1 MLISLI
7 ILQTPPNSRTP
18 SDDDD
23 DVDETPAADVMVDDD
38 DDIER
43 GVDGRQLSTDDEDE
57 YSQTIFKVHVGKNL
71 HCRAKKA
78 SNTVDIRHSFFRNM
92 STTSEHPT
100 QRGIKMT
107 KYEFTKLLG
116 FLPQLE
122 TKWSGLAG
130 LAACYTTHTT
140 LDNLQACHHC
150 TPKPSPPRPLHN
162 RCSTSS
168 DMQDPNVTTS
178 TAATIDEGSM
188 IQ

>member
-18 SDDDD
+18 SDDD

-43 GVDGRQLSTDDEDE
+43 GVDGRQLSTDDEDV
-57 YSQTIFKVHVGKNL
+57 YSHTIFKVHVGKNL

-100 QRGIKMT
+100 QRGIKLT
-107 KYEFTKLLG
+107 KYEFTKLLS

-122 TKWSGLAG
+122 AKWKGLAD
-130 LAACYTTHTT
+130 LAACYTTHATSE
-140 LDNLQACHHC
+140 NLQVCHHC
-150 TPKPSPPRPLHN
+150 TPKPLPPRPLHTHSSN
-162 RCSTSS
+162 SSHLREPRASTS
-168 DMQDPNVTTS
+168 TTVI
-178 TAATIDEGSM
+178 IDGSP
-188 IQ
+188 

>member
-1 MLISLI
+1 MIIIYLI
-7 ILQTPPNSRTP
+7 ILQITPGSQTDPT
-18 SDDDD
+18 DD
-23 DVDETPAADVMVDDD
+23 AADGTLANDAMVDDV
-38 DDIER
+38 EWCA
-43 GVDGRQLSTDDEDE
+43 DGRDMFADNSDVDE
-57 YSQTIFKVHVGKNL
+57 YSQNIYKVHIGKNA